1 MVWSHLYREKV
12 TLASDGRV
20 DWMEPQCIQGHQEG
34 AYQTLDI
41 GLLLGLEF

>member
-1 MVWSHLYREKV
+1 MWSHLYHEKV
-12 TLASDGRV
+12 TLAIDRRV
-20 DWMEPQCIQGHQEG
+20 DWMEPQCIQGRQDG